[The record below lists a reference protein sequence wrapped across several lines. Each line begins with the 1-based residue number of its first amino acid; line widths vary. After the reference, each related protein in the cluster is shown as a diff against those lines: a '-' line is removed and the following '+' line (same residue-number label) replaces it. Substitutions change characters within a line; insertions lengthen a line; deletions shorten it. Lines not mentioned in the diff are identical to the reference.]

1 MNSDALTTRVLLMRH
16 AETAAPDL
24 FHGAESD
31 VGLGPS
37 GFDQARRVGLAIRA
51 GDWQGVESSVPIV
64 SSSQRR
70 ARETAGEIRRAIG
83 NSALAEPPT
92 WEALHERLMGPMS
105 GMPKGKGWA
114 IYEETKARWMTGELD
129 FTHPGGESFA
139 AIRDRVVPVL
149 ADVARTYAGST
160 IVVVGHGIA
169 IRAFLISAIP
179 GLSPADFDR
188 ISLRFVTPH
197 DLIWDG
203 TAWRA
208 NRIAWE
214 SETFRP

>member
-37 GFDQARRVGLAIRA
+37 GFDQAHRVGMAIRA
-51 GDWQGVESSVPIV
+51 GDWHGVQRSVPIV

-70 ARETAGEIRRAIG
+70 ARETAAEIRRAVG
-83 NSALAEPPT
+83 DSTLAEPPT
-92 WEALHERLMGPMS
+92 WDSLHERLMGPMS
-105 GMPKGKGWA
+105 GMAKGEGWV
-114 IYEETKARWMTGELD
+114 IYEETVERWMAGDLD

-139 AIRDRVVPVL
+139 AIRDRVVPAF

-160 IVVVGHGIA
+160 IVLVGHGIA
-169 IRAFLISAIP
+169 IRVFLISAIP
-179 GLSPADFDR
+179 SLSPADFDR
-188 ISLRFVTPH
+188 ISLRFVAPH
-197 DLIWDG
+197 DLLWDG

>member
-1 MNSDALTTRVLLMRH
+1 MRH
-16 AETAAPDL
+16 AETSAPDR

-37 GFDQARRVGLAIRA
+37 GFDQARRVGLAIRT
-51 GDWQGVESSVPIV
+51 GDWHGVDPTITII

-70 ARETAGEIRRAIG
+70 ARETAAEIRRSGDA
-83 NSALAEPPT
+83 SALAEPPT

-105 GMPKGKGWA
+105 GMPKSEGWP
-114 IYEETKARWMTGELD
+114 IYVETKARWMAGQLD
-129 FTHPGGESFA
+129 FTHPGGESFE
-139 AIRDRVVPVL
+139 AIRDRVVPVF

-169 IRAFLISAIP
+169 IRVFLISAIP
-179 GLSPADFDR
+179 DLSPADFDR
-188 ISLRFVTPH
+188 ISLQFVTPH
-197 DLIWDG
+197 DLLWDG
-203 TAWRA
+203 TAWQA

-214 SETFRP
+214 SGTFQP